1 MSMVE
6 LPFPSGY
13 RNMVFILQ
21 IKKLCCSVVICKVI
35 YPTADFDLRAATY
48 QKSLNHPKWRVDL
61 GPLFPFLDHNQ
72 EAVKMHNMCC

>member
-1 MSMVE
+1 MAE

-13 RNMVFILQ
+13 TNMVFILQ

-61 GPLFPFLDHNQ
+61 GPLVISVSISQSRSGSCKN
-72 EAVKMHNMCC
+72 A